1 MAHYVYILYSE
12 KVNHYYIGSTS
23 NTEERLHRHN
33 AGATPSTKQ
42 GRPWKIVYTE
52 TCTSKTEALKRE
64 IYLKRMKSRVFL
76 EDLMAKKTGGSSFG

>member
-12 KVNHYYIGSTS
+12 KANRYYIGSTS
-23 NTEERLHRHN
+23 NTEERLRRHN

-52 TCTSKTEALKRE
+52 IYTTKTEALQRE
-64 IYLKRMKSRVFL
+64 IYLKKMKSRVYIETL
-76 EDLMAKKTGGSSFG
+76 LTKKN